1 MSIAGVRSSRGDAYQ
16 VAVAVDRAVQ
26 MIADRSIAWL
36 EIDSTSLAPDGK
48 PIAVDD
54 VVIRYQ
60 DGRLVCCQCKKNQT
74 NFEAWTVAD
83 LSGELKKAAST
94 LLCDPKAE
102 VRFYSRADFGQLA
115 KLQEYASQTA
125 DSAAFAAVLGNNLQ
139 PALKALETCWDGSLQ
154 SSGHTAHGL
163 LQRISFVLT
172 PSVAELQTSIRDR
185 LQYMVTRV
193 DDAFNALWTEL
204 DNLGAHLQGS
214 HTTAGVHRITRAE
227 VEALLQK
234 AGSMIGAP
242 RAQEDIAKA
251 FASMSAIGRSWRRD
265 IGGKQVDRT
274 AVKELVDA
282 VGSKTKAILLTDG
295 PGAGKTC
302 VLLSAVETL
311 EADPLVATLFLQARE
326 FADCKSQA
334 ERLARGLAEDIPNL
348 VSGMSEWRHT
358 VVVIDSLDVL
368 SLSRDHEGLG
378 FFLSLIDR
386 LALIPNVSVVAA
398 CRSFDLKYDRRLSDR
413 KWDQTITIGLLDWIG
428 VVEPMLREW
437 KVDPTSLDPTTR
449 DLLGNPRNLALF
461 GDVVRRAGSR
471 NVSSAQE
478 LTEAYLEIVVR
489 ADPALG
495 NDAMAAIEG
504 MAAEMLAARRLELAR
519 GRLDL
524 SEETLKRLL
533 SANVLFEG
541 RPGHL
546 SYGHQT
552 LLDALAVRDAQR
564 KNLSLLQF
572 IRSLPPVPFVRPAIR
587 AFFIYLSLGDRKTF
601 RGQVRAV
608 FEADIAF
615 HIKRLIVESLAGVAP
630 EDDDWS
636 LIHHLFSK
644 HETYFRFLYV
654 AASATHW
661 HIYWMKHLVPLVIRE
676 KRSSWLAT
684 HVRRVSLWANT
695 DPSGIVCFW
704 TQAVAFEWARDE
716 NFRLS
721 LGLEL
726 AKVPHLEE
734 TDPFPLLEALI
745 ALPAVRHDFLGEVLQ
760 KCVIATGRGD
770 ALLWRYIAGDV
781 TGDNLN
787 GFRFDSVLRC
797 GREWFRDGEFL
808 QRRMGESEEFLN
820 LAIAD
825 IEKWSITLAER
836 HGKVA
841 AWNDS
846 FVRETSFWKLHS
858 RHQFPHI
865 SASTVLLTA
874 VESAVLQHAKA
885 DSPWW
890 HANRHRLCFAPC
902 GALRYVAMLALT
914 SYPEENSTEA
924 ELLLLDDRTFDAT
937 DKHELG
943 ALIRSSAYYVS
954 TSTLDNV
961 EGRILALYADRF
973 EAAARPWVLEQRYAL
988 LQCIPASLR
997 SIQANQALGDFAR
1010 TLQPPSGLP
1019 SIYSSSGSVSAP
1031 FSSDELLALSD
1042 IGLLDLLGQSKD
1054 LSRDRWNRIALVGGV
1069 EQVCSELQTAASR
1082 DSRRFLSLLQNHWSA
1097 IDNQFRAP
1105 MLDGATL
1112 HLRYRHG
1119 RLQSSTP
1126 WEPVEEIAGAQLAA
1140 LILDELERHP
1150 AFWDKTRSGAQAL
1163 EACAHVADTDDL
1175 ADRLLFLAASY
1186 INASD
1191 PTDERLDED
1200 LVQAGM
1206 NSSRGEVADSLI
1218 ILANN
1223 RAETGNA
1230 FPELLPPLLRQFAR
1244 DGHPAVRAMVLHRLA
1259 FLQYKSALGWELFES
1274 AVECD
1279 DERIWPSAEQ
1289 CLYHS
1294 YHTAFDRVKPHLDKI
1309 SGSKVPATRE
1319 TWGRISALASLSGH
1333 VNQADFILRL
1343 SRMQDKDAWTG
1354 AVTVWA
1360 ANAHQVEHSEAC
1372 FAGLAAALDNPAAWP
1387 GVLSEVHALFREVAP
1402 ITPVPASVLRSA
1414 LDGRLIRDEQHFNH
1428 HGIDTWLCALA
1439 ETQPDLALDAAELF
1453 AAAAKAGRVAVY
1465 DDAPIARLLTL
1476 LFREAEEREES
1487 DQGEMLRR
1495 VIQVQDA
1502 FLAGPLE
1509 GLAQWLRDAE
1519 RPDS

>member
-16 VAVAVDRAVQ
+16 VAVAVDRAVK
-26 MIADRSIAWL
+26 MIDDRRIAWL
-36 EIDSTSLAPDGK
+36 EIDSTSLGPDGK

-54 VVIRYQ
+54 VVITYQ

-83 LSGELKKAAST
+83 LSGELKKAASV
-94 LLCDPKAE
+94 LLSNPKAE

-125 DSAAFAAVLGNNLQ
+125 DPAAFAAVLGNNLQ
-139 PALKALETCWDGSLQ
+139 PALKALEKCWDGSFQ
-154 SSGHTAHGL
+154 GGGHTAHSL
-163 LQRISFVLT
+163 LKRISFVLT
-172 PSVAELQTSIRDR
+172 PSLVDLQASIRER
-185 LQYMVTRV
+185 LRYMVTRV

-204 DNLGAHLQGS
+204 DNLGAHIQGS
-214 HTTAGVHRITRAE
+214 QTTAGVHRITRAE

-234 AGSMIGAP
+234 AGSVIGAP
-242 RAQEDIAKA
+242 RAQEEIAKA

-265 IGGKQVDRT
+265 IGGKQVDRA

-282 VGSKTKAILLTDG
+282 VGSKTKAMLLTDG

-368 SLSRDHEGLG
+368 SLSRDHEGLS

-398 CRSFDLKYDRRLSDR
+398 CRSFDLKYDRRLADR
-413 KWDQTITIGLLDWIG
+413 KWDQTITIGLLDWNG

-437 KVDPTSLDPTTR
+437 EIDPVSLDSKTR
-449 DLLGNPRNLALF
+449 DLLGNARNLALF

-478 LTEAYLEIVVR
+478 LTEAYLEAVVR
-489 ADPALG
+489 VDPALG
-495 NDAMAAIEG
+495 NDAMAAIES

-519 GRLDL
+519 GRLAV
-524 SEETLKRLL
+524 SEETLKCLL
-533 SANVLFEG
+533 SASVLFEG
-541 RPGHL
+541 RPGYVGF
-546 SYGHQT
+546 SHQT

-564 KNLSLLQF
+564 RNLSLLQF

-587 AFFIYLSLGDRKTF
+587 AFFVHLSVGDKKTF

-608 FEADIAF
+608 FEADVAF
-615 HIKRLIVESLAGVAP
+615 HIKRLVAESLAGIEP
-630 EDDDWS
+630 DDEDWS
-636 LIHHLFSK
+636 LIQHLFLK
-644 HETYFRFLYV
+644 QEPYFRFLY
-654 AASATHW
+654 AAATAPCW
-661 HIYWMKHLVPLVIRE
+661 HSYWMKYLVPLVIRE
-676 KRSSWLAT
+676 RRSSWLAT

-695 DPSGIVCFW
+695 DPSGIVGFW
-704 TQAVAFEWARDE
+704 THAVAYEWARDQS
-716 NFRLS
+716 FRLS

-726 AKVPHLEE
+726 AKVPRLEE
-734 TDPFPLLEALI
+734 TDPFPLLEAVI
-745 ALPAVRHDFLGEVLQ
+745 ALPTVRHDFLGEVLQ
-760 KCVIATGRGD
+760 KCVTATGRGD
-770 ALLWRYIAGDV
+770 ALLWRYVAGEV
-781 TGDNLN
+781 TDEVLNAFRLDN
-787 GFRFDSVLRC
+787 VLRC

-808 QRRMGESEEFLN
+808 QRRMGESEELLN
-820 LAIAD
+820 LAIAA
-825 IEKWSITLAER
+825 IEKWSATLAE
-836 HGKVA
+836 GYSKDPL
-841 AWNDS
+841 WNDS
-846 FVRETSFWKLHS
+846 FLRETSFGRLHS
-858 RHQFPHI
+858 RHEFSHV
-865 SASTVLLTA
+865 SASTVLLAA
-874 VESAVLQHAKA
+874 VESAVLRHAKS

-890 HANRHRLCFAPC
+890 QENRHRLSFAPC
-902 GALRYVAMLALT
+902 GGLRYVAMLALT
-914 SYPEENSTEA
+914 SYPETNSAEA
-924 ELLLLDDRTFDAT
+924 ERLLLDDRTFDVT
-937 DKHELG
+937 DVHELG
-943 ALIRSSAYYVS
+943 ALIRSTHYYVS
-954 TSTLDNV
+954 TSTQDKV
-961 EGRILALYADRF
+961 EESILALHAGRF
-973 EAAARPWVLEQRYAL
+973 EEPRPWVFGKRYAL

-997 SIQANQALGDFAR
+997 SARAVQALEAFSRG
-1010 TLQPPSGLP
+1010 LQPPSRLP
-1019 SIYSSSGSVSAP
+1019 GIYATSGSVSAP

-1042 IGLLDLLGQSKD
+1042 TRLLHLLGQSKD
-1054 LSRDRWNRIALVGGV
+1054 LSRDRWNRIDLVGGV
-1069 EQVCSELQTAASR
+1069 EQVCVVLQTAASR
-1082 DSRRFLSLLQNHWSA
+1082 SSRRFLSLLQNHWSVV
-1097 IDNQFRAP
+1097 DDKFRAP

-1119 RLQSSTP
+1119 RLQSSAP
-1126 WEPVEEIAGAQLAA
+1126 WEPVEEIDGAQLAA

-1163 EACAHVADTDDL
+1163 EACAYVAEADDL

-1191 PTDERLDED
+1191 PAPDERLDED

-1206 NSSRGEVADSLI
+1206 NTSRGEVADSLM
-1218 ILANN
+1218 ILATN
-1223 RAETGNA
+1223 RAETGDT

-1259 FLQYKSALGWELFES
+1259 FLQYKRPLGWELFES
-1274 AVECD
+1274 AVEYD

-1333 VNQADFILRL
+1333 INQADFILRL
-1343 SRMQDKDAWTG
+1343 SRMQDKDVWTG

-1360 ANAHQVEHSEAC
+1360 ANAHQVEHGEAC

-1387 GVLSEVHALFREVAP
+1387 AVLREVHALFREVDP
-1402 ITPVPASVLRSA
+1402 ITPVPASLLRSVF
-1414 LDGRLIRDEQHFNH
+1414 DGRLIRDEQGFNH
-1428 HGIDTWLCALA
+1428 HGVDTWLCALG
-1439 ETQPDLALDAAELF
+1439 
-1453 AAAAKAGRVAVY
+1453 K
-1465 DDAPIARLLTL
+1465 
-1476 LFREAEEREES
+1476 
-1487 DQGEMLRR
+1487 
-1495 VIQVQDA
+1495 
-1502 FLAGPLE
+1502 
-1509 GLAQWLRDAE
+1509 
-1519 RPDS
+1519 RPR